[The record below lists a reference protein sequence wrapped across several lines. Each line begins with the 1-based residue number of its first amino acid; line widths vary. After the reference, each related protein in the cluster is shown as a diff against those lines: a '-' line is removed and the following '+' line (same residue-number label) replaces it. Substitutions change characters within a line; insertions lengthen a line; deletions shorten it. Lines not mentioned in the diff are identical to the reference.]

1 MSATDTDTKQPPT
14 LDPSPQLSE
23 TPAQQDSGDQ
33 SSLLEKSK
41 RKLLG
46 LGKKKD
52 NGSEKDKQGL
62 NKRTMSP
69 TSNPNLSASPP
80 LSPPPERE
88 RGPSPRSSPRM
99 YPVSPHRRGNR
110 SSSPAMHSP
119 ASSQIFE
126 RNVQESVG
134 ELSPEIP
141 QHIQIEDHIPP
152 VLEASSLAI
161 TDNHLNPDEVQVIMH
176 AAHQPAAAA
185 VTGGMT
191 DSVYSPSI
199 DDMSGRE
206 VPLAPPEPEDSNPNY
221 GSLDTGD
228 VRRLSF
234 ISFHDVVAGEH
245 VDTSRDPLH
254 SMSLSTGARSPS
266 PVLSPASSHGI
277 SSGATSEKGVP
288 LSPTAAGGG
297 ELQIETLRQTLRKSG
312 SGDLSGARSQPLSA
326 VSLEDS
332 AQDIPPFK

>member
-1 MSATDTDTKQPPT
+1 MSVTDSKQAPP
-14 LDPSPQLSE
+14 LGHSPVLSE
-23 TPAQQDSGDQ
+23 TPAEDSSDQ

-41 RKLLG
+41 RKILG
-46 LGKKKD
+46 LGKKKAD
-52 NGSEKDKQGL
+52 GSEKGEKVAH
-62 NKRTMSP
+62 NRTMSP
-69 TSNPNLSASPP
+69 TSNPTLAASPP
-80 LSPPPERE
+80 LSPPTER
-88 RGPSPRSSPRM
+88 RPSPRSSPRM
-99 YPVSPHRRGNR
+99 YPVSPNRRGNR

-161 TDNHLNPDEVQVIMH
+161 TDDHLNPDEVQVIMH

-185 VTGGMT
+185 VTASIA
-191 DSVYSPSI
+191 DSIYSPSI
-199 DDMSGRE
+199 DDISGRE
-206 VPLAPPEPEDSNPNY
+206 LPLGPPEPEDNNPNY

-245 VDTSRDPLH
+245 VDTTRDPLH

-266 PVLSPASSHGI
+266 PVRSPASSHGL
-277 SSGATSEKGVP
+277 SSGAASEKGVP
-288 LSPTAAGGG
+288 HSPTATGSG
-297 ELQIETLRQTLRKSG
+297 ELQIETLRQTLRKTG
-312 SGDLSGARSQPLSA
+312 SGDLSAARSQPLSA

-332 AQDIPPFK
+332 AHDMAPFK